1 MQQESLKTPEGRFNV
16 EAVRLVEK
24 LVEDFA
30 QLLTRYC
37 KPIEVRSEQETGEI
51 AAQISVLLED
61 FYEPVDHSND
71 LDDEEVESLNQ
82 RLGFD
87 VRDKE
92 QLLQWWQTHINAE
105 QEKIRRLEQRSEEMN
120 RHKQKEEGDAK

>member
-1 MQQESLKTPEGRFNV
+1 MNPFQTPEERFNT
-16 EAVRLVEK
+16 EAIHLVEK
-24 LVEDFA
+24 LVDDFA
-30 QLLTRYC
+30 RLLVRYG

-71 LDDEEVESLNQ
+71 LTDEEYESLNQ

-87 VRDKE
+87 VRNQE
-92 QLLQWWQTHINAE
+92 QLLRWWQGHIDSE
-105 QEKIRRLEQRSEEMN
+105 REKIRRLEARL
-120 RHKQKEEGDAK
+120 RGD

>member
-1 MQQESLKTPEGRFNV
+1 MLPEPLKTPEVRFNE
-16 EAVRLVEK
+16 EAVHLVEK

-30 QLLTRYC
+30 QLLAHYE
-37 KPIEVRSEQETGEI
+37 KPVEARSEQEKGEI

-71 LDDEEVESLNQ
+71 LIDEEIESLNQ

-87 VRDKE
+87 VRDQE
-92 QLLQWWQTHINAE
+92 QLDRWWQGHIDAE
-105 QEKIRRLEQRSEEMN
+105 REKIRRLEARQRGHE
-120 RHKQKEEGDAK
+120 AT